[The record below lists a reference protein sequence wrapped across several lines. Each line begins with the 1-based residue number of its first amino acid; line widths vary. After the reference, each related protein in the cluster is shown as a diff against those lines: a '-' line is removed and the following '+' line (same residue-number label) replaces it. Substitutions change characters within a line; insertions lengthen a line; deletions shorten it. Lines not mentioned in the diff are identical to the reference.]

1 MVSVPRRSRAP
12 MVVIGLAVLV
22 SYLLLSALSAFA
34 VVTLWRLRPDPVTS
48 ALVGSAVVVVLGYLS
63 FRFGTLQ
70 LLSRLDARDL
80 TRSESPAVHRLLD
93 RLSAEMGVEPPAL
106 KLARFTTPNA
116 MALDPLGRDVIVLD
130 TALFRLLDVDEFE
143 ALLAHELAHLERKD
157 GLSQSLVASMGQTLV
172 GIGYLFVSPVTFFA
186 TGIALGTAWIRG
198 RPKEWHR
205 TIPGRIR
212 LGLDTIVGF
221 LGFGFTVFI
230 RSQSRKREFAADA
243 RAAAVTGNPMALAS
257 ALKKLDRA
265 AQPQWGMSPLWVYG
279 EVELDDPISEMLS
292 THPSTDERVER
303 LTAIA
308 EKSATKI
315 EVQ

>member
-1 MVSVPRRSRAP
+1 MVL
-12 MVVIGLAVLV
+12 IGLAVLV

-34 VVTLWRLRPDPVTS
+34 VVTLWRLRPDPVTG
-48 ALVGSAVVVVLGYLS
+48 ALVGTAVVVVLGYVS
-63 FRFGTLQ
+63 FRVGTLQ
-70 LLSRLDARDL
+70 LLGRLEARDL
-80 TRSESPAVHRLLD
+80 SRDESPAVYRLLD
-93 RLSAEMGVEPPAL
+93 RLSEEIGIDPPSL

-130 TALFRLLDVDEFE
+130 VALFRLLDVDEFE

-198 RPKEWHR
+198 QPREWHR
-205 TIPGRIR
+205 TVPGRIR
-212 LGLDTIVGF
+212 LALDTVVGF
-221 LGFGFTVFI
+221 LGFGFTVYI
-230 RSQSRKREFAADA
+230 RTQSRKREFAADA

-257 ALKKLDRA
+257 ALRKLERA
-265 AQPQWGMSPLWVYG
+265 AQPRWGMSPLWVYG
-279 EVELDDPISEMLS
+279 EVEMDDPVSEMLS

-308 EKSATKI
+308 NRAATRI